1 MDTVYYRDYTGIKRH
16 TRTRA
21 YWEDYTQ
28 DACDVSK
35 LHKQSSAEYLPL
47 KKPQH
52 RNWSWRGEHFGVA
65 LYQSQEIRT
74 HKKKKKKAVCV
85 HVCVPCPALPSC
97 LPPDLICIYELLEN
111 HVFVLRAKTVTTVL
125 MSFFPFSSHWAG
137 KKERKAEKNVEK
149 RKQEGREWW
158 KREGKAS
165 LMFPAKIFRLL
176 PHDASPCPTDTRTLT
191 HSHIYTQSKSRS

>member
-1 MDTVYYRDYTGIKRH
+1 MITLKMHVMSVNCTNSPLQNIFPWRNHSTGIGAGGGNTLELRSISLQKYVL
-16 TRTRA
+16 T
-21 YWEDYTQ
+21 
-28 DACDVSK
+28 
-35 LHKQSSAEYLPL
+35 
-47 KKPQH
+47 
-52 RNWSWRGEHFGVA
+52 
-65 LYQSQEIRT
+65 
-74 HKKKKKKAVCV
+74 KKKKKAVCV